1 LLLVVVVLV
10 VVISV
15 QGVVVLEH
23 YAQTG
28 IVNLKVEVSH
38 QLMQKQL
45 ALEPLIQSFSVL
57 LVLKPLVH
65 MVVMAE
71 QLLSMI

>member
-1 LLLVVVVLV
+1 MVVLV